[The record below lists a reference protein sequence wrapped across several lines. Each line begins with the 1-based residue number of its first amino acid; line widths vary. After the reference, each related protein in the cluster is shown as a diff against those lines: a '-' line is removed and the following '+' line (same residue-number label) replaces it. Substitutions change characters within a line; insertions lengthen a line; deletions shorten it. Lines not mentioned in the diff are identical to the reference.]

1 MHRNK
6 NSTYSEW
13 GKLGRPKKRAM
24 MGSGASLERQLGSAQ
39 LELLTPSL
47 LSNPIK
53 GMQFPSSLSHPGDY
67 LTVVFKFNSAHS
79 N

>member
-6 NSTYSEW
+6 NTTYTEQ
-13 GKLGRPKKRAM
+13 GELGRPKKRAM
-24 MGSGASLERQLGSAQ
+24 MGYGASLERQMGSAK
-39 LELLTPSL
+39 LELFTPPL
-47 LSNPIK
+47 LSNAIK
-53 GMQFPSSLSHPGDY
+53 GMQFPSSQSHPGDY